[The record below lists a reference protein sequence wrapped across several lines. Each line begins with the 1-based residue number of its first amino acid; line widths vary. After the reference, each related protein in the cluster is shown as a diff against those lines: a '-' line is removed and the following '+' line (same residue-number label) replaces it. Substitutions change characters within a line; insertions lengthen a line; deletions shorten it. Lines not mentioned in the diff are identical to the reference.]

1 MPSEYLSRRHGRA
14 RVAPSPDR
22 GRARDGRGDGDGASV
37 VPDDDDDDDD
47 DDDGGGAV
55 VEWTRT
61 KNDAIRDDARGAFDR
76 RARARARDA
85 DATSSTTRAS
95 LSSIDARA
103 IVDGAEGVLGPPER
117 ERDGD
122 G

>member
-1 MPSEYLSRRHGRA
+1 MSRHRHG
-14 RVAPSPDR
+14 
-22 GRARDGRGDGDGASV
+22 
-37 VPDDDDDDDD
+37 DD
-47 DDDGGGAV
+47 AV
-55 VEWTRT
+55 VERTRAT
-61 KNDAIRDDARGAFDR
+61 NDAIRDDARGALDR
-76 RARARARDA
+76 RGGARERDA

>member
-1 MPSEYLSRRHGRA
+1 MPSEYLSRRHGLA

-47 DDDGGGAV
+47 DDGGGGAV

-61 KNDAIRDDARGAFDR
+61 KNDAIRDGARGAFDR

>member
-1 MPSEYLSRRHGRA
+1 MRSVMARA
-14 RVAPSPDR
+14 SIE
-22 GRARDGRGDGDGASV
+22 GA
-37 VPDDDDDDDD
+37 
-47 DDDGGGAV
+47 
-55 VEWTRT
+55 
-61 KNDAIRDDARGAFDR
+61 
-76 RARARARDA
+76 ARARDA

>member
-1 MPSEYLSRRHGRA
+1 MRSVMARAVPSI
-14 RVAPSPDR
+14 D
-22 GRARDGRGDGDGASV
+22 
-37 VPDDDDDDDD
+37 
-47 DDDGGGAV
+47 
-55 VEWTRT
+55 
-61 KNDAIRDDARGAFDR
+61 
-76 RARARARDA
+76 ARARARDA

>member
-1 MPSEYLSRRHGRA
+1 MRSVMARAVPS
-14 RVAPSPDR
+14 
-22 GRARDGRGDGDGASV
+22 
-37 VPDDDDDDDD
+37 
-47 DDDGGGAV
+47 
-55 VEWTRT
+55 
-61 KNDAIRDDARGAFDR
+61 IDAR
-76 RARARARDA
+76 RARARDA